1 MPITRPLI
9 FLVVGLLASTPTFA
23 ESLFAEDFAGA
34 AATDLNGTTP
44 DQTTGGATWVASP
57 NFNADGS
64 FAGSA
69 GSATLAFTPVDGLI
83 YTLDASLSG
92 ISGDG
97 NWIALGFVN
106 GQSMNGGTSSRFVNG
121 NSPEGRAWTLARGD
135 NSANPNV
142 AHTLG
147 SGDPGPWTG
156 TLANA
161 NGGALDLRIIL
172 DTTGGPGT
180 WTATWLAKRPADA
193 AYLETRTTATL
204 TAADIN
210 SVGFAVSNT
219 GISGMLESFSLTSNE
234 TNAPPQLIQQEV
246 TQGTSGV
253 YPGTKLI
260 ATFDKNIALRIGGT
274 ISLTDLDD
282 GSGNQLI
289 NLPDP
294 SSATLSGAVL
304 TLDFPSDL
312 EPGTNYEL
320 TISASA
326 IEDLSPTPLA
336 FPGTN
341 SGDWTFTTAALDP
354 SPPVIIATNPA
365 ANSQQVSRAAN
376 FTATFDDDLIVG
388 TGNFVIRDLADGSST
403 QTIDV
408 TDSSQINIIGKT
420 LNIDPALPLL
430 AGRDYALQISN
441 GAILNF
447 SQIAFPGIPETDVT
461 TWKIRTRETSPN
473 VIFILSDDQAW
484 FDYSFMRRA
493 NVEKAAMDLDPGIPQ
508 VAKTPAID
516 RLADEGLTFVHG
528 YCNPV
533 CRPSLASIITGT
545 HVHQH
550 WISGN
555 DLVNS
560 SGTRINDTTVE
571 ARMQVMNPLPRTLAN
586 QLGYTCF
593 QTGKWWEGH
602 PSNGG
607 FTHSDTAN
615 STAAGSQPLQWSG
628 GKPSYVTARHG
639 DWGLM
644 TGRVDY
650 VNDIQ
655 APAHPIPYPNTVQ
668 TVTDFITTQVTA
680 EQPFMVWYA
689 PFLPHTPHD
698 PPAGLLAQ
706 YTALGLS
713 NDDARYYAN
722 IERFDGGVGAIL
734 DHLDSQGITDETIV
748 VMICDNGRQYDL
760 ATLGKLT
767 PYETGVRTPIIIR
780 WPDQIK
786 PGGAIEPA
794 FIRTPVDLTDLVP
807 TVHAALGIPKF
818 PEMTGINLLDPAAVA
833 ARETVCGADYDVEI
847 RQLANPWDALE
858 SRFAI
863 KDGWKLILYADGNKE
878 LFQLYDRATGLPV
891 DPHETN
897 NVVADNPEI
906 VSDLTSAIVNWYAVA
921 PNEVPR
927 DFDAWIADPAFGIS
941 LADRGFNLDLDGDGL
956 PNGVEAWLGTHP
968 GVWTP
973 AFLHLETDG
982 LTTTFC
988 HPQNINPP
996 TGLSGTYHWSPNLV
1010 DWYASDNLD
1019 GPGNGVT
1026 LNNSSTT
1033 IEATTKVTTTSSQ
1046 PFQKLFLRIK
1056 VSQE

>member
-1 MPITRPLI
+1 MTITRSLI
-9 FLVVGLLASTPTFA
+9 FFGFCLLASAPTFA
-23 ESLFAEDFAGA
+23 ELIFAEDFTGA
-34 AATDLNGTTP
+34 AITDLNGTTP
-44 DQTTGGATWVASP
+44 GQMTEGAAWVASP

-64 FAGSA
+64 FAGSP
-69 GSATLAFTPVDGLI
+69 GSATLAFTPGNGLV
-83 YTLDASLSG
+83 YTLEASLSG

-97 NWIALGFVN
+97 NWIALGFAN
-106 GQSMNGGTSSRFVNG
+106 GQSSTGSSSNRFVNG
-121 NSPEGRAWTLARGD
+121 NSPEGRAWTLVRGT

-147 SGDPGPWTG
+147 SGDPGVWSG
-156 TLANA
+156 ALATA

-172 DTTGGPGT
+172 DTTGGTGGWTVT
-180 WTATWLAKRPADA
+180 WFVKRPADA
-193 AYLETRTTATL
+193 AYLEVRTTTEL
-204 TAADIN
+204 LSTEIN

-219 GISGMLESFSLTSNE
+219 GVSGMIESFSLSSDETSS
-234 TNAPPQLIQQEV
+234 PPQLIHQEV
-246 TQGTSGV
+246 TRGASGV
-253 YPGTKLI
+253 YPGTSLI
-260 ATFDKNIALRIGGT
+260 ATFDKNIALVSGGT
-274 ISLTDLDD
+274 ISLIDLDD

-289 NLPDP
+289 NLLDP
-294 SSATLSGAVL
+294 SSATLSEAVL
-304 TLDFPSDL
+304 TLDFPNSL
-312 EPGTNYEL
+312 ESGTNYEL
-320 TISASA
+320 VISNGA
-326 IEDLSPTPLA
+326 IEDLSTTPLA
-336 FPGTN
+336 FPGTQP
-341 SGDWTFTTAALDP
+341 GDWTFTTAAFDP
-354 SPPVIIATNPA
+354 SAPVIVSKNPVDDSQEVSHA
-365 ANSQQVSRAAN
+365 AL
-376 FTATFDDDLIVG
+376 FLATFDDDLVPG
-388 TGNFVIRDLADGSST
+388 SGNIVIRDLVDGSST

-408 TDSSQINIIGKT
+408 TDASQVNVTGRT
-420 LNIDPALPLL
+420 LSIDPELPLI
-430 AGRDYALQISN
+430 AGRSYAIQITA
-441 GAILNF
+441 GAVINF
-447 SQIAFPGIPETDVT
+447 SEVAFSGIPDTDLT
-461 TWKIRTRETSPN
+461 TWNIRTREASPN

-484 FDYSFMRRA
+484 FDYSFMRRT

-560 SGTRINDTTVE
+560 SGTRINDTSVE
-571 ARMQVMNPLPRTLAN
+571 ARMQVMNPLPRTLAE

-615 STAAGSQPLQWSG
+615 STAGGSTPSQWSG
-628 GKPSYVTARHG
+628 SMPSYVRARHG

-655 APAHPIPYPNTVQ
+655 DPPHPIPYPNTVQ
-668 TVTDFITTQVTA
+668 TVTDFITNQVTA

-706 YTALGLS
+706 YTALGL
-713 NDDARYYAN
+713 NDTDARYYAN

-786 PGGAIEPA
+786 PGGPIEPA

-833 ARETVCGADYDVEI
+833 SRETVCGADYDVEI
-847 RQLANPWDALE
+847 RELANPWDALE

-863 KDGWKLILYADGNKE
+863 NDGWKLILFSNGNRE
-878 LFQLYDRATGLPV
+878 LYQLYDRSTGLPV
-891 DPHETN
+891 DPHETT
-897 NVVADNPEI
+897 NVVANYPEI
-906 VSDLTSAIVNWYAVA
+906 VSDLTSAIVNWYDVA
-921 PNEVPR
+921 PNDVRR

-941 LADRGFNLDLDGDGL
+941 LANRDFTLDLDGDGL
-956 PNGVEAWLGTHP
+956 PNGMEAWLGTHP
-968 GVWTP
+968 GFWTP
-973 AFLHLETDG
+973 VSLDLESDGLSTTFLH
-982 LTTTFC
+982 
-988 HPQNINPP
+988 PRNPNPP
-996 TGLSGTYHWSPNLV
+996 SGLKGSYHWSPNLA
-1010 DWYASDNLD
+1010 DWYASDGLE
-1019 GPGNGVT
+1019 GPGNGATLTSSSSTVQSTTTAVT
-1026 LNNSSTT
+1026 LSSETF
-1033 IEATTKVTTTSSQ
+1033 K
-1046 PFQKLFLRIK
+1046 KLFFRIE
-1056 VSQE
+1056 VLQD

>member
-1 MPITRPLI
+1 MTFTRPLI
-9 FLVVGLLASTPTFA
+9 SLALGLLTSAPTFA
-23 ESLFAEDFAGA
+23 QAIFEEDFAGA
-34 AATDLNGTTP
+34 AATDLNGTAP
-44 DQTTGGATWVASP
+44 DQTTAAASWVASP
-57 NFNADGS
+57 NFKADGS

-69 GSATLAFTPVDGLI
+69 GSATLSFTPTDGLI

-97 NWIALGFVN
+97 NWIALGFAN
-106 GQSMNGGTSSRFVNG
+106 GQSTTGGTSNRFING
-121 NSPEGRAWTLARGD
+121 NTPIGHAWTLARGD

-156 TLANA
+156 ALANA

-172 DTTGGPGT
+172 DTIGGTGA
-180 WTATWLAKRPADA
+180 WTATWFVKRPADA
-193 AYLETRTTATL
+193 AYLETRTTTTL

-210 SVGFAVSNT
+210 SVGFAVSNA
-219 GISGMLESFSLTSNE
+219 GVSGMIESFSLTSNE
-234 TNAPPQLIQQEV
+234 TSSPPQLIQQEV
-246 TQGTSGV
+246 TQGASGV
-253 YPGTKLI
+253 YRGTKFI
-260 ATFDKNIALRIGGT
+260 ATFDKNIALLSGGT
-274 ISLTDLDD
+274 ISLIDLDD
-282 GSGNQLI
+282 GSGNQII
-289 NLPDP
+289 NLLDP
-294 SSATLSGAVL
+294 SSATLSESVL
-304 TLDFPSDL
+304 TLDFPNDL

-320 TISASA
+320 AISAGA

-336 FPGTN
+336 YPGTN
-341 SGDWTFTTAALDP
+341 SGDWTFITASLDP
-354 SPPVIIATNPA
+354 SAPVIISTSPA
-365 ANSQQVSRAAN
+365 DNSQQVSRAAS
-376 FTATFDDDLIVG
+376 FTATFDDDLILG
-388 TGNFVIRDLADGSST
+388 TGNIVISDLLDGTST
-403 QTIDV
+403 QTIAV
-408 TDSSQINIIGKT
+408 TDKSQVKITGKILT
-420 LNIDPALPLL
+420 IDPALPLL
-430 AGRDYALQISN
+430 ADRNYALQIAN
-441 GAILNF
+441 GAVLNF
-447 SQIAFPGIPETDVT
+447 SDIAYSGIPATDFT
-461 TWKIRTRETSPN
+461 TWNIRTRETSPN

-533 CRPSLASIITGT
+533 CRPSLASIITGA

-550 WISGN
+550 WVSGN

-560 SGTRINDTTVE
+560 SGTRVDDTTVE
-571 ARMQVMNPLPRTLAN
+571 ARMQVMNPLPRTLAS

-615 STAAGSQPLQWSG
+615 STAAGSEPSQWSG
-628 GKPSYVTARHG
+628 GMPSYVRARHG

-650 VNDIQ
+650 VNDLQ

-807 TVHAALGIPKF
+807 TVHAALGLPKF
-818 PEMTGINLLDPAAVA
+818 TEMTGINLLDPAAVA

-921 PNEVPR
+921 PNDVPR

-1026 LNNSSTT
+1026 LNSSSTT

>member
-1 MPITRPLI
+1 
-9 FLVVGLLASTPTFA
+9 
-23 ESLFAEDFAGA
+23 
-34 AATDLNGTTP
+34 
-44 DQTTGGATWVASP
+44 
-57 NFNADGS
+57 
-64 FAGSA
+64 
-69 GSATLAFTPVDGLI
+69 
-83 YTLDASLSG
+83 
-92 ISGDG
+92 
-97 NWIALGFVN
+97 
-106 GQSMNGGTSSRFVNG
+106 
-121 NSPEGRAWTLARGD
+121 
-135 NSANPNV
+135 
-142 AHTLG
+142 
-147 SGDPGPWTG
+147 
-156 TLANA
+156 
-161 NGGALDLRIIL
+161 
-172 DTTGGPGT
+172 
-180 WTATWLAKRPADA
+180 
-193 AYLETRTTATL
+193 
-204 TAADIN
+204 
-210 SVGFAVSNT
+210 
-219 GISGMLESFSLTSNE
+219 
-234 TNAPPQLIQQEV
+234 
-246 TQGTSGV
+246 
-253 YPGTKLI
+253 
-260 ATFDKNIALRIGGT
+260 
-274 ISLTDLDD
+274 
-282 GSGNQLI
+282 
-289 NLPDP
+289 
-294 SSATLSGAVL
+294 
-304 TLDFPSDL
+304 
-312 EPGTNYEL
+312 
-320 TISASA
+320 
-326 IEDLSPTPLA
+326 
-336 FPGTN
+336 
-341 SGDWTFTTAALDP
+341 
-354 SPPVIIATNPA
+354 
-365 ANSQQVSRAAN
+365 
-376 FTATFDDDLIVG
+376 
-388 TGNFVIRDLADGSST
+388 
-403 QTIDV
+403 
-408 TDSSQINIIGKT
+408 
-420 LNIDPALPLL
+420 
-430 AGRDYALQISN
+430 
-441 GAILNF
+441 
-447 SQIAFPGIPETDVT
+447 
-461 TWKIRTRETSPN
+461 
-473 VIFILSDDQAW
+473 
-484 FDYSFMRRA
+484 
-493 NVEKAAMDLDPGIPQ
+493 
-508 VAKTPAID
+508 
-516 RLADEGLTFVHG
+516 
-528 YCNPV
+528 
-533 CRPSLASIITGT
+533 
-545 HVHQH
+545 
-550 WISGN
+550 
-555 DLVNS
+555 
-560 SGTRINDTTVE
+560 
-571 ARMQVMNPLPRTLAN
+571 
-586 QLGYTCF
+586 
-593 QTGKWWEGH
+593 
-602 PSNGG
+602 
-607 FTHSDTAN
+607 
-615 STAAGSQPLQWSG
+615 
-628 GKPSYVTARHG
+628 
-639 DWGLM
+639 M

-760 ATLGKLT
+760 ATLGKHT

-921 PNEVPR
+921 PNEFPR
-927 DFDAWIADPAFGIS
+927 DFDAWIADPAFGMS